1 MATKEFEPT
10 ELFKYLKKHK
20 GANKRVF
27 DENDTMLVA
36 NYNETGVNNKI
47 YEFRNQNIFAYY
59 VRIIKNKYNF
69 INAVT
74 GLPQFFP
81 DIQSNPSND
90 QKITFIDD
98 NFTSLIYE
106 KLLAESY
113 SEARITRPMY
123 FDIKK
128 NHETAYNTYYSFM
141 FMYNLFS
148 NIGFFGTKQLT
159 TLEKILMTIFEQTI
173 RDIARGNMN
182 IYIEKT
188 NETKTFKVDDGSK
201 VYEKF
206 RAFLNEYLPVEYNEL
221 SKSQI
226 FKMQLAINFLRVQTV
241 DAITISVLQLVLPGL
256 MSNMGNYAKS
266 ELIRPANDIYIK
278 ISADGN
284 LVSCCK
290 VFSIQYSDIMPN
302 EKTLYQYNSI
312 IVHYMIDCSTMNCF
326 VKINIIQSKESELSK
341 SLIKDKLYNLNEN
354 QKATLIYIYK
364 NPNSDPKLPDDSTMD
379 MSMPINNEKIKLMVK
394 QQIPKTDSYFE
405 IDSKTELKILYDFK
419 YELSF
424 GYSTYI
430 DFLFSQIPNLYIYLQ
445 AMNSLSSKQKTI
457 TDYIV
462 PLTTDDI
469 IKTKLDDSEH
479 IFYIHQFDV
488 EGMPYYIPV
497 GKIMTSNINYLI
509 VYMCDLSKIQVSIK
523 NKYDSI
529 IREFISWSSSNNFKL
544 IYHTYSQSN
553 TLPVQQISLLTLI
566 IAFESLT
573 NYIVINKSITKNP
586 GIELTSVELKPSN
599 ITGLLAYYYS
609 ALLQFEKIA
618 NYVSQ
623 HTQQSGT
630 PQSDTTQKLST
641 KKSSNTALRKSRKSH
656 NSNKILSKPEI
667 PRTSRMNLWSDEGSL
682 RKSIRRKPKPK
693 PKYVSTS
700 FSTAEAETKS
710 RRAEAE
716 TKV

>member
-1 MATKEFEPT
+1 MSSKVFEPI

-20 GANKRVF
+20 GSNKRIF

-36 NYNETGVNNKI
+36 TYKESHLNNKI

-81 DIQSNPSND
+81 DIQSKPSND

-113 SEARITRPMY
+113 SEERITLPMY

-128 NHETAYNTYYSFM
+128 NYETAYNTYYSFM

-148 NIGFFGTKQLT
+148 NIGFFGTKQST
-159 TLEKILMTIFEQTI
+159 TLEKILTTIFEETI

-182 IYIEKT
+182 IYIGKT
-188 NETKTFKVDDGSK
+188 KETKTFEVEDGPK

-206 RAFLNEYLPVEYNEL
+206 RAFFNEYLPAEYNEL
-221 SKSQI
+221 SKAQI
-226 FKMQLAINFLRVQTV
+226 FKMQLAINYLRVQTV

-256 MSNMGNYAKS
+256 MSNMGKYSKI
-266 ELIRPANDIYIK
+266 EWMRPANDLHFK

-290 VFSIQYSDIMPN
+290 VFSIQYSDIRPN
-302 EKTLYQYNSI
+302 DKTLYQYNSI

-326 VKINIIQSKESELSK
+326 VKINIIQSKEFELSK
-341 SLIKDKLYNLNEN
+341 LLIKAKLYELNEN
-354 QKATLIYIYK
+354 QKATLIYIYI
-364 NPNSDPKLPDDSTMD
+364 NPNSAPKLPDDSTMD
-379 MSMPINNEKIKLMVK
+379 MSMPINNEKIELMVK
-394 QQIPKTDSYFE
+394 QQIPKTNSYFG
-405 IDSKTELKILYDFK
+405 IDSNTEPKILYDFK
-419 YELSF
+419 YDLSF
-424 GYSTYI
+424 EYYTYI

-445 AMNSLSSKQKTI
+445 AMNILSSKQQTI

-462 PLTTDDI
+462 PLTTDNI
-469 IKTKLDDSEH
+469 IQTKLDDREN

-509 VYMCDLSKIQVSIK
+509 VYMCDLSKIPESIK

-529 IREFISWSSSNNFKL
+529 IREFISWSSSNNFQL

-586 GIELTSVELKPSN
+586 GIKLISVELKPSN
-599 ITGLLAYYYS
+599 ITGLLTYYYS
-609 ALLQFEKIA
+609 ALLQFEKLA

-623 HTQQSGT
+623 HTPQSST
-630 PQSDTTQKLST
+630 PQSNTTQKLST
-641 KKSSNTALRKSRKSH
+641 KKSGNTSLRKSRKSQH
-656 NSNKILSKPEI
+656 SNKILSKTETH
-667 PRTSRMNLWSDEGSL
+667 RTSRMNLWSDDGNL
-682 RKSIRRKPKPK
+682 RKSIKRKPK

-700 FSTAEAETKS
+700 FSTAEAETK
-710 RRAEAE
+710 
-716 TKV
+716 V